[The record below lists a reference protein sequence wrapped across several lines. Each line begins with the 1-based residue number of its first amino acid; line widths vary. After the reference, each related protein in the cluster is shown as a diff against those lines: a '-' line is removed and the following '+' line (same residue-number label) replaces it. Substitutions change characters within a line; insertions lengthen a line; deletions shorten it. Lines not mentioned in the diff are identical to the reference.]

1 MIHIVHTI
9 KMFERTGTSTIDVR
23 LGQGCPENGKEH
35 TRMGYQPS
43 IGPAPRSSDRAAENI
58 EREDRVYCGCKV
70 QMQDMVPCSLT
81 LHKRG
86 RETSQGAA
94 NLAGLNDRRW

>member
-1 MIHIVHTI
+1 
-9 KMFERTGTSTIDVR
+9 
-23 LGQGCPENGKEH
+23 
-35 TRMGYQPS
+35 MGYQPS

-58 EREDRVYCGCKV
+58 EREDRVYCGCKSPDAGYGSMFSDIA
-70 QMQDMVPCSLT
+70 QKG
-81 LHKRG
+81 H